1 MKSTILSVTQ
11 LNTYIKSIIDGD
23 MLLRSLY
30 VVGEI
35 SNFTNHYRTGH
46 FYLTLKDESCAVKA
60 VMFASA
66 NRRLKFMPE
75 NGMKV
80 IVRGRVSVF
89 ERDGQYQ
96 LYIDDMQ
103 PDGLGALN
111 LAFEQLKNKLKAEGM
126 FDEELKKP
134 LPSYPR
140 TIGVVTSQSGAVLHD
155 IRKVAKRRNPAV
167 RIVLFPVQVQGKGAA
182 AEIAA
187 GITFFNV
194 YYPVDVIIEG
204 RGGGSAEDL
213 WAFNEEAVVRA
224 IAASDIP
231 VISAVGHETD
241 FTLSDFA
248 ADVRA
253 ATPSQAAELA
263 IPDMSGQPE
272 HVKEL
277 RIRLDNAADRIISDK
292 RDRFMKLMDS
302 RLFRNPASYLEEK
315 QQRLDLAMSRLDS
328 AASRILSEKRGKA
341 EMLIQKLSVLDPLAV
356 LQRGYGFAT
365 DSNGKIVSSVNDT
378 RKGRLLYVQL
388 ADGLLRTKVEDIK
401 GGDEL

>member
-1 MKSTILSVTQ
+1 MPGIKSVSELTK
-11 LNTYIKSIIDGD
+11 YIKKLFDCEQAFRNV
-23 MLLRSLY
+23 LVR
-30 VVGEI
+30 GEI
-35 SNFTNHYRTGH
+35 SNFKQYRSGH
-46 FYLTLKDESCAVKA
+46 CYFTLKDADSAIKC
-60 VMFASA
+60 VMFKG
-66 NRRLKFMPE
+66 KFMKLPFSPE
-75 NGMKV
+75 DGMQVIAAGHVDVYVQNGV
-80 IVRGRVSVF
+80 
-89 ERDGQYQ
+89 YQ
-96 LYIDDMQ
+96 LYVENME
-103 PDGLGALN
+103 PEGVGGLAI
-111 LAFEQLKNKLKAEGM
+111 AFEQLKDKLKAEGL
-126 FDEELKKP
+126 FNEELKKP

-388 ADGLLRTKVEDIK
+388 VDGLLRTKVEDIK

>member
-1 MKSTILSVTQ
+1 MEPE
-11 LNTYIKSIIDGD
+11 G
-23 MLLRSLY
+23 
-30 VVGEI
+30 VG
-35 SNFTNHYRTGH
+35 
-46 FYLTLKDESCAVKA
+46 
-60 VMFASA
+60 
-66 NRRLKFMPE
+66 
-75 NGMKV
+75 
-80 IVRGRVSVF
+80 
-89 ERDGQYQ
+89 
-96 LYIDDMQ
+96 
-103 PDGLGALN
+103 GLAI
-111 LAFEQLKNKLKAEGM
+111 AFEQLKDKLKAEGL